1 MPRFVYNEKNEKR
14 RVFFFFGEKREKRAI
29 LPPQKRRREDGG
41 SMVRGTQKRIVYV
54 KNTGG
59 AVFEEAF
66 FVVKDGKESGLSD
79 GDMLG
84 EATRIIEEH
93 AVRSGRREEE
103 RRKNFPAWLFF
114 LFGML
119 LSLVVSACAYFFAVV
134 R

>member
-1 MPRFVYNEKNEKR
+1 MRKTRKAASFSSS
-14 RVFFFFGEKREKRAI
+14 EKREK
-29 LPPQKRRREDGG
+29 KRDPAVIKKRREDGG

-59 AVFEEAF
+59 AVFEEAI
-66 FVVKDGKESGLSD
+66 FVVKDGKEPGLSD

-119 LSLVVSACAYFFAVV
+119 LSLAVSACAYFFAVV

>member
-1 MPRFVYNEKNEKR
+1 
-14 RVFFFFGEKREKRAI
+14 
-29 LPPQKRRREDGG
+29 
-41 SMVRGTQKRIVYV
+41 MVRGTQKRIVYV

-59 AVFEEAF
+59 TVFEEAI
-66 FVVKDGKESGLSD
+66 FVVKDGKEPGLSD

-119 LSLVVSACAYFFAVV
+119 LSLAVSACAYFFAVV

>member
-1 MPRFVYNEKNEKR
+1 MRKTRKAASFSSS
-14 RVFFFFGEKREKRAI
+14 EKREKKRDPAFI
-29 LPPQKRRREDGG
+29 KKRRGDGG

-59 AVFEEAF
+59 AVFEEAI
-66 FVVKDGKESGLSD
+66 FVVKDGKEPGLSD

-119 LSLVVSACAYFFAVV
+119 LSLAVSACAYFFAVV

>member
-1 MPRFVYNEKNEKR
+1 MRKMRKDAS
-14 RVFFFFGEKREKRAI
+14 FFFFGEKREKARSCRH
-29 LPPQKRRREDGG
+29 KKGRREDGG

-59 AVFEEAF
+59 AVFEEAI
-66 FVVKDGKESGLSD
+66 FVVKDGKEPGLSD

-119 LSLVVSACAYFFAVV
+119 LSLAVSACAYFFAVV

>member
-1 MPRFVYNEKNEKR
+1 
-14 RVFFFFGEKREKRAI
+14 
-29 LPPQKRRREDGG
+29 
-41 SMVRGTQKRIVYV
+41 MVRGTQKRIVYV

-59 AVFEEAF
+59 AVFEEAI

-93 AVRSGRREEE
+93 AVRGGRREEE
-103 RRKNFPAWLFF
+103 QRKNFPAWLFF

-119 LSLVVSACAYFFAVV
+119 LSLVVSACAYFFAVF

>member
-1 MPRFVYNEKNEKR
+1 MPRFVYNEKNEKS
-14 RVFFFFGEKREKRAI
+14 RVFFFFGEKREKARSC
-29 LPPQKRRREDGG
+29 RRKKGRWGDGG

-59 AVFEEAF
+59 AVFEEAI
-66 FVVKDGKESGLSD
+66 FVVKDGKEPGLSD

-119 LSLVVSACAYFFAVV
+119 LSLAVSACAYFFAVV

>member
-1 MPRFVYNEKNEKR
+1 MRKTRKDASFSSS
-14 RVFFFFGEKREKRAI
+14 EKREKKSDPAA
-29 LPPQKRRREDGG
+29 PKKERREDGG

-93 AVRSGRREEE
+93 AVRGGRREEE

-119 LSLVVSACAYFFAVV
+119 LSLAVSACSYFFAVV

>member
-1 MPRFVYNEKNEKR
+1 MRKTRKDASFSSS
-14 RVFFFFGEKREKRAI
+14 EKREKKSDPAA
-29 LPPQKRRREDGG
+29 PQKRRREDGG

-93 AVRSGRREEE
+93 TVRGGRREEE

>member
-1 MPRFVYNEKNEKR
+1 MRKTRKDASFSSS
-14 RVFFFFGEKREKRAI
+14 EKREKKARCRRR
-29 LPPQKRRREDGG
+29 KKGRREDGG

-59 AVFEEAF
+59 AVFEEAI
-66 FVVKDGKESGLSD
+66 FVVKDGKEPGLSD
-79 GDMLG
+79 GDMIG

-119 LSLVVSACAYFFAVV
+119 LSLAVSACAYFFAVV

>member
-1 MPRFVYNEKNEKR
+1 
-14 RVFFFFGEKREKRAI
+14 
-29 LPPQKRRREDGG
+29 
-41 SMVRGTQKRIVYV
+41 MVRGTQKRIVYV

-59 AVFEEAF
+59 AVFEEAI
-66 FVVKDGKESGLSD
+66 FVVKDGKETGLSD

-119 LSLVVSACAYFFAVV
+119 LSLAVSACAYFFAVV

>member
-1 MPRFVYNEKNEKR
+1 MRKTRKAASFSSS
-14 RVFFFFGEKREKRAI
+14 EKREKKRDPAVI
-29 LPPQKRRREDGG
+29 KKRRGDGG

-59 AVFEEAF
+59 AVFEEAI

-119 LSLVVSACAYFFAVV
+119 LSLAVSACAYFFAVV